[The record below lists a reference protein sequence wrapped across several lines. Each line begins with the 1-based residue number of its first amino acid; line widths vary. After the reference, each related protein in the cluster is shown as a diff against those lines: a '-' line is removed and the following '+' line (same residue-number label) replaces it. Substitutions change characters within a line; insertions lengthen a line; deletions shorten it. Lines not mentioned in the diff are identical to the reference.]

1 MTHTKAA
8 RLIPAGL
15 LVLSAVPV
23 LAGAARVAE
32 LTGGV
37 AIIPDGARVLAAPVP
52 VMLHIAGVTVYSVLG
67 AFQFAPGFRRRRPAW
82 HRAAGRLLVP
92 CGLLAALTGLWMTL
106 FSDLPAGDTGLLTV
120 FRLAAGSAM
129 AGSLALGLAAI
140 LRRDVARHRA
150 WMIRA
155 YALGMGAGTQA
166 VLFAVW
172 YAATGGDAHTVARA
186 LLHGLAWGI
195 NLAVAEWAIRRRS
208 GRVAGQPIGGVDQP
222 SGGAKSSA
230 ADS

>member
-15 LVLSAVPV
+15 LALSAVPV
-23 LAGAARVAE
+23 LAGAVRVAE
-32 LTGGV
+32 LTGGA
-37 AIIPDGARVLAAPVP
+37 AITADSARFHAGPVP

-92 CGLLAALTGLWMTL
+92 CGLLAALTGVWMTL
-106 FSDLPAGDTGLLTV
+106 FSDLPAGHTGLLTA

-129 AGSLALGLAAI
+129 AVCLALGLAAI

-166 VLFAVW
+166 VLFSAW

-186 LLHGLAWGI
+186 LLHGLGWGI
-195 NLAVAEWAIRRRS
+195 NLTVAEWAIRGRSRRAA
-208 GRVAGQPIGGVDQP
+208 RQPIGGADQP
-222 SGGAKSSA
+222 SGGARSSA

>member
-1 MTHTKAA
+1 MTPTKAA

-15 LVLSAVPV
+15 LALSAVPV
-23 LAGAARVAE
+23 IAGAVRAAE
-32 LTGGV
+32 LTGDA
-37 AIIPDGARVLAAPVP
+37 AITPDNARFFAAPAP
-52 VMLHIAGVTVYSVLG
+52 VLLHIAGVTVYSVLG

-82 HRAAGRLLVP
+82 HRAAGRVLVP
-92 CGLLAALTGLWMTL
+92 AGLVAALAGLWMTL

-129 AGSLALGLAAI
+129 AGSLVLGLAAI

-166 VLFAVW
+166 VVLSAW
-172 YAATGGDAHTVARA
+172 YAATGADAHAVTRA
-186 LLHGLAWGI
+186 LLQGLAWGV
-195 NLAVAEWAIRRRS
+195 NLAVAEWAIRRTAR
-208 GRVAGQPIGGVDQP
+208 RQPVGGADQP
-222 SGGAKSSA
+222 FGGAERSA

>member
-1 MTHTKAA
+1 MTHTKAG

-23 LAGAARVAE
+23 IAGAIRAAELAAGAAI
-32 LTGGV
+32 T
-37 AIIPDGARVLAAPVP
+37 PDNARFIAAPAP
-52 VMLHIAGVTVYSVLG
+52 VLLHIAGVTVYSVLG

-82 HRAAGRLLVP
+82 HRAAGRVLVP
-92 CGLLAALTGLWMTL
+92 AGLVAALAGLWMTL
-106 FSDLPAGDTGLLTV
+106 FSDLPAGDAGLLTV

-129 AGSLALGLAAI
+129 AGSLVLGFAAI

-155 YALGMGAGTQA
+155 YALAMGAGTQA
-166 VLFAVW
+166 VVLSAW
-172 YAATGGDAHTVARA
+172 YAATGADPYGVTRA

-195 NLAVAEWAIRRRS
+195 NLAVAEWAIRRT
-208 GRVAGQPIGGVDQP
+208 APGQPVGGADQPFGGVK
-222 SGGAKSSA
+222 GSA

>member
-1 MTHTKAA
+1 MTHMKAG

-23 LAGAARVAE
+23 IAGAVRVAE
-32 LTGGV
+32 LTGGA
-37 AIIPDGARVLAAPVP
+37 AITPDNARFVAAPAP
-52 VMLHIAGVTVYSVLG
+52 VLLHIAGVTVYTVLG

-82 HRAAGRLLVP
+82 HRAAGRVLVP
-92 CGLLAALTGLWMTL
+92 SGLVAALAGLWMTL
-106 FSDLPAGDTGLLTV
+106 FSDLPAGDAGLLTV

-166 VLFAVW
+166 VLLSAW
-172 YAATGGDAHTVARA
+172 YAATGGDAHPLARA
-186 LLHGLAWGI
+186 LLHGAAWGL
-195 NLAVAEWAIRRRS
+195 NLAVAEWVIRRRA
-208 GRVAGQPIGGVDQP
+208 RIT
-222 SGGAKSSA
+222 A
-230 ADS
+230 A

>member
-1 MTHTKAA
+1 MTPTTKAG

-15 LVLSAVPV
+15 LALSAVPV
-23 LAGAARVAE
+23 IAGAVRVAE
-32 LTGGV
+32 LTGGAAV
-37 AIIPDGARVLAAPVP
+37 TPDNARFFAAPAP
-52 VMLHIAGVTVYSVLG
+52 VLLHIAGVTVYTVLG

-92 CGLLAALTGLWMTL
+92 AGLVAALAGLWMTL

-166 VLFAVW
+166 VLLSAW
-172 YAATGGDAHTVARA
+172 YAATGGDAHTDARA
-186 LLHGLAWGI
+186 LLQAVGWGL
-195 NLAVAEWAIRRRS
+195 NLAVAEWAIRRRPRRTA
-208 GRVAGQPIGGVDQP
+208 GR
-222 SGGAKSSA
+222 SSVTG
-230 ADS
+230 